1 MNKNKTNGI
10 ALVAITVILVGTT
23 FSLASTNLKAT
34 TDDEKDEP
42 ALSKEIEISNPS
54 GEHVKEIES
63 NKNSERATV
72 TQEQDTTHKVDPNK
86 DGDHVGPAKLSVRT
100 VERGDET
107 ETTVRSSGSESSY
120 AASEQTTKTI
130 HVIDAGDGGNN

>member
-1 MNKNKTNGI
+1 
-10 ALVAITVILVGTT
+10 
-23 FSLASTNLKAT
+23 
-34 TDDEKDEP
+34 
-42 ALSKEIEISNPS
+42 LSKEIEISNPS

>member
-1 MNKNKTNGI
+1 
-10 ALVAITVILVGTT
+10 
-23 FSLASTNLKAT
+23 
-34 TDDEKDEP
+34 
-42 ALSKEIEISNPS
+42 
-54 GEHVKEIES
+54 
-63 NKNSERATV
+63 
-72 TQEQDTTHKVDPNK
+72 
-86 DGDHVGPAKLSVRT
+86 VRT